1 MTLNMIPQ
9 ISFQENV
16 KHFLISLKYDVCFK
30 VGRHAIVAPLA
41 KSGATI
47 LLMMSRHVAVVS
59 VRGDMGPGLKSTKL
73 LQPDMFIR

>member
-9 ISFQENV
+9 ISIQENV
-16 KHFLISLKYDVCFK
+16 KHFLISLKYVCFK

>member
-1 MTLNMIPQ
+1 MTLTMIPQ

-47 LLMMSRHVAVVS
+47 LMSRHGAVVS
-59 VRGDMGPGLKSTKL
+59 GRGDMGPGLKSTKL